1 MTKDIIKQLREQTGA
16 GLLDVK
22 SALEEAGGDSAK
34 AVEILRKKGAMKM
47 GKKADRAAKEG
58 LVEAYI
64 HPGGRVGVL
73 LELNC
78 ETDFVARF

>member
-47 GKKADRAAKEG
+47 GKLGFDYTTILKHYFTA
-58 LVEAYI
+58 I
-64 HPGGRVGVL
+64 HIIDMKK
-73 LELNC
+73 LEFFT
-78 ETDFVARF
+78 EE